1 MPYPYKGQRR
11 RDRRISSRSITAW
24 GNAGAPYP
32 ICRSAVVDMPP
43 ATYRSE
49 EARTPSRRK
58 TNNRRYLSVADGL
71 AGRAHGRGT
80 PTVVTTIRALDSRG
94 AGLKWGIA
102 GGGREVSWFLG
113 SSVAQAIRGSRRLG
127 PGWSA
132 IIDGITTSQPVRLV
146 LFDLDGTLIDHDG
159 AAAAG
164 VKQWIMAK
172 GWADD
177 QTIADLVS
185 DWQAIQERHFTVY
198 QARRTTFQGQ
208 RRLRLKEFLPRVGID
223 RLALV
228 KGAPG

>member
-1 MPYPYKGQRR
+1 
-11 RDRRISSRSITAW
+11 
-24 GNAGAPYP
+24 
-32 ICRSAVVDMPP
+32 
-43 ATYRSE
+43 
-49 EARTPSRRK
+49 
-58 TNNRRYLSVADGL
+58 
-71 AGRAHGRGT
+71 
-80 PTVVTTIRALDSRG
+80 
-94 AGLKWGIA
+94 
-102 GGGREVSWFLG
+102 
-113 SSVAQAIRGSRRLG
+113 
-127 PGWSA
+127 
-132 IIDGITTSQPVRLV
+132 VRLV